1 MMKQADSA
9 SVALPDSGVSSA
21 ASAPTPELSVAN
33 KPAPGQTGPK
43 GLAPRTTYSRVNNG
57 TPNPVDAGLSVQKGM
72 APDAQSFLPPKI
84 AHSEVP
90 MPGTVTPRMTIN
102 SMIKAA
108 AAGVMDHAAVTL
120 EAARQLSNHGDA
132 PPLSKTAA
140 AVDSPF
146 TDSIPTAYVE
156 KFASAVQYVVEHMK
170 LADVSEPGSDT
181 KQGPGDGPNAL
192 EVSEAKSE
200 NNEAATNMGKAT
212 PKHVPPMDPS
222 LQKAPNIAADPSTG
236 LEDNTSM
243 SHPAQPADPM
253 GNDRTIKS
261 SAAAV
266 PLAEIRKLAAKGAPP
281 PPPFAGKG
289 KGKDEPPAKGKD
301 KAPPPPPAKGKG
313 KDEKD
318 GKDKPK
324 EKKASTV
331 DDRLVDFLLSQVKL
345 AEDAINPAQISGGTI
360 PVGEPPEGVR
370 ASGEAGPS
378 EPADVSSQKRLIS
391 SNEAAINFTK
401 GQAKADPKS
410 DVNKVLTEPA
420 LSSAHD
426 DVLQRA
432 FDNTERA
439 GVKISSLVRSSATR
453 ALLEKMAEEAAE
465 DDKKKK
471 KESGGAMGTF
481 TAPPVGGAAGAGM

>member
-1 MMKQADSA
+1 
-9 SVALPDSGVSSA
+9 
-21 ASAPTPELSVAN
+21 
-33 KPAPGQTGPK
+33 
-43 GLAPRTTYSRVNNG
+43 
-57 TPNPVDAGLSVQKGM
+57 
-72 APDAQSFLPPKI
+72 
-84 AHSEVP
+84 
-90 MPGTVTPRMTIN
+90 MPGTVSPRMSIN

-120 EAARQLSNHGDA
+120 EAARQLSHHGDA
-132 PPLSKTAA
+132 PPMPKTAA
-140 AVDSPF
+140 AESPF
-146 TDSIPTAYVE
+146 TDSIPTPYVE
-156 KFASAVQYVVEHMK
+156 KFASAVQYVVDHMK
-170 LADVSEPGSDT
+170 LADVSESGSDT

-192 EVSEAKSE
+192 GVSEAKSE
-200 NNEAATNMGKAT
+200 NNEASTNMGKAT
-212 PKHVPPMDPS
+212 PKHVPPMDPQ
-222 LQKAPNIAADPSTG
+222 LQKAPNNSADPSTG

-253 GNDRTIKS
+253 GNDRTVKAS
-261 SAAAV
+261 SAGA
-266 PLAEIRKLAAKGAPP
+266 PIAEIRKLAAKDDPEGHHVRRALLGNPISSAIEAKKGEKLKSYGRAAVHGIGQSLKGMGAGGVVGGAVGAA
-281 PPPFAGKG
+281 AGALKG
-289 KGKDEPPAKGKD
+289 GKKGALRGAAIGAAGGANVGSVAGAVKGNHDREASRIHGEHSKH
-301 KAPPPPPAKGKG
+301 
-313 KDEKD
+313 
-318 GKDKPK
+318 
-324 EKKASTV
+324 KKASIEPV
-331 DDRLVDFLLSQVKL
+331 DPRLVDYLLGQVKQ

-360 PVGEPPEGVR
+360 PIDAPPEGVR
-370 ASGEAGPS
+370 ESGEAGPS

-391 SNEAAINFTK
+391 SNEAAINYTK

-439 GVKISSLVRSSATR
+439 GVKISSLMRSAAAR

-481 TAPPVGGAAGAGM
+481 TAPPVGGVSGAGM